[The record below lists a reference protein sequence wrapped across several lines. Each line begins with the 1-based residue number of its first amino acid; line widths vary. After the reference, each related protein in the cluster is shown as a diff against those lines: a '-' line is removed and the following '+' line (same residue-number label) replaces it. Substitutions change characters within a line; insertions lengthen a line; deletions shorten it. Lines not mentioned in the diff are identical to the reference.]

1 MIINGIRIM
10 TLMAA
15 QAEFG
20 DHMKLAG
27 IDPTFIGVGPI
38 EASYNTTKAIM
49 NAIGED
55 KKPDIIFSVGSAGSS
70 TLEQSKLYQI
80 SSVSYRDMNAVAFG
94 FEKGATPFA
103 DYPITFDMPCLFSDI
118 PKATLSTG
126 GDIIDAQGTSGR
138 SFKDID
144 ADAVD
149 METYAIKRI
158 CDGFKI
164 PMIGIRGISDGR
176 ELSEGYKTWEEY
188 LHVIDKHIAEFY
200 ERLSGDS
207 SSLVT
212 LASSGK

>member
-15 QAEFG
+15 EAEFG

-38 EASYNTTKAIM
+38 EASYNATKEIMTAIQ
-49 NAIGED
+49 EE
-55 KKPDIIFSVGSAGSS
+55 KRPDIIFSVGSAGSA

-80 SSVSYRDMNAVAFG
+80 SSVSYRDMDASAFS
-94 FEKGATPFA
+94 FEKGVTPFV
-103 DYPITFDMPCLFSDI
+103 DYPATLEMPCLFSDI
-118 PKATLSTG
+118 AKASLSTG

-138 SFKDID
+138 SFKDLT

-158 CDGFKI
+158 CDGFNI
-164 PMIGIRGISDGR
+164 PMIGLRGISDGK
-176 ELSEGYKTWEEY
+176 EPSDGYQTWEEY
-188 LHVIDKHIAEFY
+188 LHVIDKHLAEFY
-200 ERLSGDS
+200 ERLHNDS

-212 LASSGK
+212 LASSQK

>member
-1 MIINGIRIM
+1 MIINGLRIM

-15 QAEFG
+15 PAEFG

-38 EASYNTTKAIM
+38 EASYNATKTIMDAIQ
-49 NAIGED
+49 ED

-70 TLEQSKLYQI
+70 ILDQSKLYQI

-94 FEKGATPFA
+94 FEKGVTPFV
-103 DYPITFDMPCLFSDI
+103 DYPASFNMPCLFSDI
-118 PKATLSTG
+118 PKASLSTG
-126 GDIIDAQGTSGR
+126 GDIIDVQGTSGR

-158 CDGFKI
+158 CDGFNI
-164 PMIGIRGISDGR
+164 PMVGIRGISDGV
-176 ELSEGYKTWEEY
+176 EPSEGYKTWEEY
-188 LHVIDKHIAEFY
+188 LHIIDKHIAEFY
-200 ERLSGDS
+200 ERLKQDS

-212 LASSGK
+212 LASRIK

>member
-20 DHMKLAG
+20 DNMKLAG
-27 IDPTFIGVGPI
+27 VDPTFIGVGPI

-49 NAIGED
+49 NAIKED
-55 KKPDIIFSVGSAGSS
+55 KKPDIIFSVGSAGSAS
-70 TLEQSKLYQI
+70 LEQSKLYQI

-94 FEKGATPFA
+94 FDKGVTPFA
-103 DYPITFDMPCLFSDI
+103 DYPASFDMPCLFSDI
-118 PKATLSTG
+118 PKASLSTG
-126 GDIIDAQGTSGR
+126 GDIIDTQGTSGR
-138 SFKDID
+138 SFNDID

-158 CDGFKI
+158 CDGFSI
-164 PMIGIRGISDGR
+164 PVIGIRGISDGQ
-176 ELSEGYKTWEEY
+176 EPSEGYKTWEEY
-188 LHVIDKHIAEFY
+188 LHIIDKNIAAFY
-200 ERLSGDS
+200 ERLSADS

-212 LASSGK
+212 LASSQK